1 MNKKCGKILI
11 SGFSNA
17 GKSSLIN
24 FFFKKKVSIVSHKV
38 QTTNQKIRGILNFKS
53 NQLIFIDTPGII
65 TNKRFFDKKIS
76 RSLLEEIDSCDLNL
90 FILDS
95 SKGIN
100 DSLLKKINNL
110 VSNFKINFLVLN
122 KIDLIKNEKI
132 IELINE
138 INKKI
143 NFSETFPISVK
154 KKIGIDTLLQK
165 IIKNI
170 PEKNWLFEKNDLT
183 NNDLKFQLSEITRE
197 KIFKFINKEVP
208 YSVEIKT
215 SFETFEKLVKVSQTI
230 SVKKQS
236 QKAILIGKA
245 GQKIKHIGTDTR
257 LEMEKLLKKKVFLDL
272 KVLFSK
278 KKYENN

>member
-38 QTTNQKIRGILNFKS
+38 QTTNQKIRAILNFKS
-53 NQLIFIDTPGII
+53 NQLIFVDTPGII
-65 TNKRFFDKKIS
+65 TNKRFFNKRMS
-76 RSLLEEIDSCDLNL
+76 RSLLEEFDTCDLNL

-95 SKGIN
+95 SKVIN
-100 DSLLKKINNL
+100 ENVLNKINNL

-122 KIDLIKNEKI
+122 KIDLIQNEKI
-132 IELINE
+132 IQLISE

-154 KKIGIDTLLQK
+154 KKIGIDILLQK
-165 IIKNI
+165 IIKSI
-170 PEKNWLFEKNDLT
+170 PKKDWIFKENNPTD
-183 NNDLKFQLSEITRE
+183 NDLKFQLSEITRE
-197 KIFKFINKEVP
+197 KIFKFVNKEVP
-208 YSVEIKT
+208 YSVKINT
-215 SFETFEKLVKVSQTI
+215 TFENSKKLVKVSQI
-230 SVKKQS
+230 VLVKKNS
-236 QKAILIGKA
+236 QKAIIIGKA

-272 KVLFSK
+272 KVSFQSK
-278 KKYENN
+278 KT

>member
-1 MNKKCGKILI
+1 VNKKCGKILI

-38 QTTNQKIRGILNFKS
+38 QTTNQKIRAILNFKS
-53 NQLIFIDTPGII
+53 NQLIFVDTPGII
-65 TNKRFFDKKIS
+65 TNKRFFNKRMS
-76 RSLLEEIDSCDLNL
+76 RSLLEEFDTCDLNL

-95 SKGIN
+95 SKVIN
-100 DSLLKKINNL
+100 ENVLNKISNL

-122 KIDLIKNEKI
+122 KIDLIQNEKI
-132 IELINE
+132 VQLISE

-154 KKIGIDTLLQK
+154 KKIGIDILLQK

-170 PEKNWLFEKNDLT
+170 PKKDWIFKEDDLT
-183 NNDLKFQLSEITRE
+183 DDLKFQLSEITRE
-197 KIFKFINKEVP
+197 KIFKFVNKEVP
-208 YSVEIKT
+208 YSVKINT
-215 SFETFEKLVKVSQTI
+215 TFENSNKLVKVSQI
-230 SVKKQS
+230 ILVKKKS
-236 QKAILIGKA
+236 QKAIIIGKA

-257 LEMEKLLKKKVFLDL
+257 LEMEKLLKAKVFLDL
-272 KVLFSK
+272 KVSFQSK
-278 KKYENN
+278 KT

>member
-38 QTTNQKIRGILNFKS
+38 QTTNQKIRAILNFKS
-53 NQLIFIDTPGII
+53 NQLIFVDTPGII
-65 TNKRFFDKKIS
+65 TNKRFFNKRMS
-76 RSLLEEIDSCDLNL
+76 RSLLEEFDTCDLNL

-95 SKGIN
+95 SKVIN
-100 DSLLKKINNL
+100 ENVLNKISNL

-122 KIDLIKNEKI
+122 KIDLIQNEKI
-132 IELINE
+132 VQLISE

-154 KKIGIDTLLQK
+154 KKIGIDILLQK
-165 IIKNI
+165 IIKSI
-170 PEKNWLFEKNDLT
+170 PKKDWIFKDNNLTDNDL
-183 NNDLKFQLSEITRE
+183 NFQLSEITRE
-197 KIFKFINKEVP
+197 KIFKFVNKEVP
-208 YSVEIKT
+208 YSVKINT
-215 SFETFEKLVKVSQTI
+215 TFENSNKLVKVSQI
-230 SVKKQS
+230 ILVKKNS
-236 QKAILIGKA
+236 QKAIIIGKA

-257 LEMEKLLKKKVFLDL
+257 LEMEKLLKAKVFLDL
-272 KVLFSK
+272 KVSFQSK
-278 KKYENN
+278 KT

>member
-38 QTTNQKIRGILNFKS
+38 QTTNQKIRAILNFKS
-53 NQLIFIDTPGII
+53 NQLIFVDTPGII
-65 TNKRFFDKKIS
+65 TNKRFFNKRMS
-76 RSLLEEIDSCDLNL
+76 RSLLEEFDTCDLNL

-95 SKGIN
+95 SKVIN
-100 DSLLKKINNL
+100 ENVLNKISNL

-122 KIDLIKNEKI
+122 KIDLIQNEKI
-132 IELINE
+132 VQLISE

-154 KKIGIDTLLQK
+154 KKIGIDILLQK

-170 PEKNWLFEKNDLT
+170 PKKDWIFKEDDLK

-197 KIFKFINKEVP
+197 KIFKFVNKEVP
-208 YSVEIKT
+208 YSVKINT
-215 SFETFEKLVKVSQTI
+215 TFENSNKLVKVSQI
-230 SVKKQS
+230 ILVKKKS
-236 QKAILIGKA
+236 QKAIIIGKA

-257 LEMEKLLKKKVFLDL
+257 LEMEKLLKTRVFLDL
-272 KVLFSK
+272 KVSFQSK
-278 KKYENN
+278 KT

>member
-38 QTTNQKIRGILNFKS
+38 QTTNQKIRAILNFKS
-53 NQLIFIDTPGII
+53 NQLIFVDTPGII
-65 TNKRFFDKKIS
+65 TNKRFFNKRMS
-76 RSLLEEIDSCDLNL
+76 RSLLDEFDTCDLNL
-90 FILDS
+90 FIFDS
-95 SKGIN
+95 SKVIN
-100 DSLLKKINNL
+100 ENMLNKINNL

-122 KIDLIKNEKI
+122 KIDLIQNEKI
-132 IELINE
+132 FQLISE

-154 KKIGIDTLLQK
+154 KKIGIDILLQK

-170 PEKNWLFEKNDLT
+170 PKKDWVFKENDLID
-183 NNDLKFQLSEITRE
+183 NDLKFQLSEITRE
-197 KIFKFINKEVP
+197 KIFKFVNKEVP
-208 YSVEIKT
+208 YSVKINT
-215 SFETFEKLVKVSQTI
+215 TFENLNKLVKVNQKI
-230 SVKKQS
+230 LVKKNS
-236 QKAILIGKA
+236 QKAIIIGKS

-257 LEMEKLLKKKVFLDL
+257 IEMEKLLKKKVFLDL
-272 KVLFSK
+272 KVSFQPK
-278 KKYENN
+278 KI

>member
-38 QTTNQKIRGILNFKS
+38 QTTNQKIRAILNFKS
-53 NQLIFIDTPGII
+53 NQLIFVDTPGII
-65 TNKRFFDKKIS
+65 TNKRFFNKRMS
-76 RSLLEEIDSCDLNL
+76 RSLLEEFDTCDLNL

-95 SKGIN
+95 SKVIN
-100 DSLLKKINNL
+100 ENELNKINNL

-122 KIDLIKNEKI
+122 KIDLIQNEKI
-132 IELINE
+132 VQLISE

-154 KKIGIDTLLQK
+154 KKIGIDILLQK

-170 PEKNWLFEKNDLT
+170 PKKDWIFKEDDLKD
-183 NNDLKFQLSEITRE
+183 DLKFQLSEITRE
-197 KIFKFINKEVP
+197 KIFKFVNKEVP
-208 YSVEIKT
+208 YSVKINT
-215 SFETFEKLVKVSQTI
+215 TFENSNKLVKVSQI
-230 SVKKQS
+230 ILVKKKS
-236 QKAILIGKA
+236 QKAIIIGKA

-257 LEMEKLLKKKVFLDL
+257 LEMEKLLKTRVFLDL
-272 KVLFSK
+272 KVSFQSK
-278 KKYENN
+278 KT

>member
-38 QTTNQKIRGILNFKS
+38 QTTNQKIRAILNFKS
-53 NQLIFIDTPGII
+53 NQLIFVDTPGII
-65 TNKRFFDKKIS
+65 TNKRFFNKRMS
-76 RSLLEEIDSCDLNL
+76 RSLLEEFDTCDLNL

-95 SKGIN
+95 SKVIN
-100 DSLLKKINNL
+100 ENVLNKISNL

-122 KIDLIKNEKI
+122 KIDLIQNEKI
-132 IELINE
+132 VQLISE

-154 KKIGIDTLLQK
+154 KKIGIDILLQK

-170 PEKNWLFEKNDLT
+170 PKKDWIFKEDDLT
-183 NNDLKFQLSEITRE
+183 DDLKFQLSEITRE
-197 KIFKFINKEVP
+197 KIFKFVNKEVP
-208 YSVEIKT
+208 YSVKINT
-215 SFETFEKLVKVSQTI
+215 TFENSNKLVKVSQI
-230 SVKKQS
+230 ILVKKKS
-236 QKAILIGKA
+236 QKAIIIGKA

-257 LEMEKLLKKKVFLDL
+257 LEMEKLLKAKVFLDL
-272 KVLFSK
+272 KVSFQSK
-278 KKYENN
+278 KT